1 MLEKWNGRI
10 RTEYLWDDESPEHSL
25 YAIRDG
31 KRYLELNGGD
41 LTKARYSSVNQMF
54 QVAKGTHIYHLDQDG
69 LRDSLV
75 DPVTGMEYLVKDF
88 DGPNG
93 SFDQLAGIS
102 GTGKGKKKIL
112 VWPVNVAKD
121 AYGHVIARD
130 KIRTERPATVGEYQ
144 SDSAEGE

>member
-1 MLEKWNGRI
+1 
-10 RTEYLWDDESPEHSL
+10 
-25 YAIRDG
+25 
-31 KRYLELNGGD
+31 
-41 LTKARYSSVNQMF
+41 MF

-75 DPVTGMEYLVKDF
+75 DPVTGMAYLVKDF
-88 DGPNG
+88 DGTNG

-130 KIRTERPATVGEYQ
+130 
-144 SDSAEGE
+144 